1 MNTNNILELAEKML
15 LNQLSLE
22 ERNFLEQNLSSN
34 ETFKNEFD
42 ETVDFLKKLQYIN
55 QRNQFADK
63 INTFFGKQALKEK
76 KSFFT
81 INFKNV
87 LPNYKYRTIAASI
100 LSSILITGIC
110 ILIIVIL
117 PEKNSKKIEQ
127 LGKEIESIK
136 KNQQAHVSLMNDFKS
151 KLPTNAKF
159 LTGGSGILIDKKG
172 YLITNAHILKGNG
185 AIVVNEKGLE
195 FNATILYKN
204 INKDIAI
211 LKIQD
216 EDYINPA
223 NLPYKINKKSIQVGE
238 DIYSLSFPRNNPSLV
253 YAKGYVSAGSGFNND
268 SITYQ
273 ISMNAY
279 QGNSGSPIFNKNGE
293 LIGILTSKESQ
304 TESIAFAIKTVE
316 IFNLLKEFDD
326 KEISTKNNEKI
337 IITNKNNISKL
348 DLLSQINVL
357 KNYIYNVKS
366 YKN

>member
-1 MNTNNILELAEKML
+1 MNTYNILELAEKML
-15 LNQLSLE
+15 LNQLNTE
-22 ERNFLEQNLSSN
+22 ESNFLQQNLSSN
-34 ETFKNEFD
+34 QTFKKQFD
-42 ETVDFLKKLQYIN
+42 ETVDFIKKIQYLN
-55 QRNQFADK
+55 QRNEFANQ
-63 INTFFGKQALKEK
+63 ISTFFGKQALKEK
-76 KSFFT
+76 KSAYTF
-81 INFKNV
+81 NLKNIFI
-87 LPNYKYRTIAASI
+87 NYKALAASI
-100 LSSILITGIC
+100 ISSILITGLC
-110 ILIIVIL
+110 FIIFVIL

-127 LGKEIESIK
+127 LGKEIETIK
-136 KNQQAHVSLMNDFKS
+136 KNQQAHVSLMNDFKT

-195 FNATILYKN
+195 FNAIIIYKN

-216 EDYINPA
+216 DDYTLPA
-223 NLPYKINKKSIQVGE
+223 SLPYKINKKQIQVGE
-238 DIYSLSFPRNNPSLV
+238 DIFSLSFPRNNPSLV
-253 YAKGYVSAGSGFNND
+253 YAKGYISAGSGFNND

-279 QGNSGSPIFNKNGE
+279 QGSSGSPIFNKNGE

-304 TESIAFAIKTVE
+304 TESIAFAIKTAE
-316 IFNLLKEFDD
+316 IFNLIKEMDEKD
-326 KEISTKNNEKI
+326 INIKNNEKI
-337 IITNKNNISKL
+337 NISNKNNISNL
-348 DLLSQINVL
+348 GLLSQINVL